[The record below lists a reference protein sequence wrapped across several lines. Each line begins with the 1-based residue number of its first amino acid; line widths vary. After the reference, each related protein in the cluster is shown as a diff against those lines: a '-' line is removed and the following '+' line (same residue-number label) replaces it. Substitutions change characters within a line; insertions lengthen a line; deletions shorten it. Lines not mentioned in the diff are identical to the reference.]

1 MSRVVRTSSLV
12 LLAVAVGVAVLV
24 RSTTPVAGQAAAAGP
39 TAAAKPTADQLAPF
53 VGNWIVTLPVM
64 ANTATF
70 GVDVKNDGGTPAA
83 VVHAE
88 GQPTVNVTD
97 ITMSDRSLVLKYV
110 MQAMNTMMSTVLTL
124 TPDGA
129 ATRASMAVMDG
140 QYEIAGSARKLKPGE
155 KVTFT
160 GLGGGGQQ
168 ASSTSELTDFT
179 PKPPYTA
186 RTPAEE
192 AAGFRLPTGYRL
204 ELVAADPDVISPTI
218 IEFDGNGR
226 MYVGEMIGYMMD
238 AEATHEHD
246 PVSRISRW
254 ESTKGD
260 GVYDKHTI
268 FADHL
273 VAPRMILPLTDGVI
287 LTSETDSDDLIKL
300 SDTNGDGVA
309 DTREVVFTGI
319 GQSGDANIEHQKA
332 GLVWGLDNWIYT
344 TYNAFRI
351 RWTPTGFLRE
361 RTGPNGG
368 QWGLAMDNDGKP
380 WFVDA
385 GGERGPMNFQYPIE
399 YGAFTPCPPTP
410 AGSTPDPNC
419 PAGMENGFEKDF
431 AVVWPSP
438 GIGDMQGGIGRIRMP
453 AANLNHFTAATG
465 PAIVRGDALPADLK
479 GDLLF
484 TEPVG
489 RLIRRAKIV
498 NIEGLTEL
506 QNAYP
511 HAEFMTSED
520 QLFRP
525 VNLSNA
531 PDGTVYVADMYH
543 GIIQEREWSGPG
555 SYLRAKIEQYQ
566 LDKIVSHGRIWRLR
580 YDGRAAVPKTDTN
593 MGQPAIPAIE
603 PHFAPPHMYG
613 ETPAQLVAHLSSPN
627 GWWRDMAQRLLV
639 LKQDTSVVPA
649 LEKLAATSQPAAAPA
664 TPAPSTDTPAAPAD
678 DTALVARFHAMWTLE
693 GLHAL
698 DASLVRT
705 LMKDPSPRM
714 RVQAIRASES
724 LYKAGD
730 RSFADDYR
738 AMTKDADPNVV
749 IQAMLTANVLDL
761 PDARALITAAKA
773 ANDAK
778 GVVLIADHLLA
789 PSPAGR
795 RPRPGTMTPAEETRL
810 EAGEDVFN
818 SVCAACHGPDGRG
831 RALAGGAPGEM
842 MAPPL
847 AGSSRVQGHRD
858 YVIKVLL
865 GGLTGPL
872 DGRTYSDVMAPL
884 GSTSTDEWVAGVAS
898 FVRNSFG
905 NTGDMVT
912 PADVARVRA
921 ATKGRTTPWTEGA
934 LEATLPRLVDPHGLT
949 LTASHAT
956 ESASGAVT
964 LRGWSSGEPQAAGMW
979 LTVELP
985 QPASV
990 TELQFDS
997 AQVFVRGRGAGA
1009 GATATVGYPRGY
1021 SVQVS
1026 TDGRTWSKPVAT
1038 GEGSGRHT
1046 TIAFAPTRAKF
1057 IRITETATVAGAPE
1071 WSVSNLR
1078 IYQAP

>member
-1 MSRVVRTSSLV
+1 MSRVLRASFVV
-12 LLAVAVGVAVLV
+12 VLV
-24 RSTTPVAGQAAAAGP
+24 CAAALFTRAAAPVSGQAATP
-39 TAAAKPTADQLAPF
+39 AAAKPTAEQLAPF
-53 VGNWIVTLPVM
+53 VGNWVVTLPIM
-64 ANTATF
+64 ANQATF
-70 GVDVKNDGGTPAA
+70 GVDVANDAGTPSV
-83 VVHAE
+83 VVHAD
-88 GQPTVNVTD
+88 GQPTVKVTD
-97 ITMSDRSLVLKYV
+97 ITMAGPSLVLKYV
-110 MQAMNTMMSTVLTL
+110 TEAMNTMLSTVLTL
-124 TPDGA
+124 TPDGT
-129 ATRASMAVMDG
+129 ATRANMSIMDG
-140 QYEIAGSARKLKPGE
+140 QYEIPGTARKLKPGE
-155 KVTFT
+155 QVAFT
-160 GLGGGGQQ
+160 GLGGGGGQQ
-168 ASSTSELTDFT
+168 RSPTSELTDFT

-204 ELVAADPDVISPTI
+204 ELVASDPEVISPTI

-226 MYVGEMIGYMMD
+226 MYVGEMISYMMD
-238 AEATHEHD
+238 AEATHEHE
-246 PVSRISRW
+246 PLSRISRW

-300 SDTNGDGVA
+300 TDTNGDGVA
-309 DTREVVFTGI
+309 DKREVVFTGI
-319 GQSGDANIEHQKA
+319 GQSGDANIEHQKS
-332 GLVWGLDNWIYT
+332 GLVWAMNNWIYT

-351 RWTPTGFLRE
+351 RWTPNGFLRE

-399 YGAFTPCPPTP
+399 YGAFTPCPPTQ
-410 AGSTPDPNC
+410 AGSTPNPNC
-419 PAGMENGFEKDF
+419 PPGMENGFEKDF
-431 AVVWPSP
+431 AVVWPGP

-506 QNAYP
+506 RNAYP
-511 HAEFMTSED
+511 QSEFMTSED

-525 VNLSNA
+525 VNISNA
-531 PDGTVYVADMYH
+531 PDGTVYIADMYH

-566 LDKIVSHGRIWRLR
+566 LDKVVGHGRIWRLR

-603 PHFAPPHMYG
+603 PHFTPPHMYS

-639 LKQDTSVVPA
+639 LKQDRSVVRA
-649 LEKLAATSQPAAAPA
+649 LEKLAATQQPAAASATPPASADGPA
-664 TPAPSTDTPAAPAD
+664 TPAD

-738 AMTKDADPNVV
+738 AMTKDSDPNVV
-749 IQAMLTANVLDL
+749 IQAMLTANVLNL

-795 RPRPGTMTPAEETRL
+795 RPRRGLTPEEETRL
-810 EAGEDVFN
+810 DAGEDVFN
-818 SVCAACHGPDGRG
+818 SVCASCHGPDGMG

-847 AGSSRVQGHRD
+847 AGSPRVQGHRD

-872 DGRTYSDVMAPL
+872 DGKTYTDVMAPL

-921 ATKGRTTPWTEGA
+921 ATKGRTTPWTESA

-949 LTASHAT
+949 LTASHA
-956 ESASGAVT
+956 SDQAAGALT

-985 QPASV
+985 QPVSV

-997 AQVFVRGRGAGA
+997 AQEFVRGRGAGGA
-1009 GATATVGYPRGY
+1009 ATAVVGYPRGY

-1026 TDGRTWSKPVAT
+1026 MDGKTWGEPVAK

-1046 TIAFAPTRAKF
+1046 TITFAPTRAKF
-1057 IRITETATVAGAPE
+1057 VRITQTATVAGAPE
-1071 WSVSNLR
+1071 WSVNNLR
-1078 IYQAP
+1078 IYQAPK